1 MGLRRRAPFLIQF
14 VGKICHKCSS
24 QNLTLF
30 LGALVA
36 GIEEMAF
43 APPPA
48 LGGIFEL
55 IPIHE

>member
-43 APPPA
+43 ALHSSATSPWRH
-48 LGGIFEL
+48 F
-55 IPIHE
+55 